1 MKNSIILTAFFILIK
16 IAAQAQGTFDNR
28 KLCIRKFITS
38 AYIDKKDAS
47 FIINNYMYSAPDD
60 TIHRKKKEAL
70 IAALLGK
77 LISETGSV
85 INSSDYKISK
95 YAEFAGKKVKFNTSD
110 DKNFVVLSVKNKPII
125 YFAFKGTRIISFYHI
140 NKGSLSYF
148 LIA

>member
-1 MKNSIILTAFFILIK
+1 MKNSIILTVFFILIE

-28 KLCIRKFITS
+28 KSCIRKFIKS
-38 AYIDKKDAS
+38 AFIDKKDAS
-47 FIINNYMYSAPDD
+47 FIIGNYMYSAPND
-60 TIHRKKKEAL
+60 TTSRIKKEAL

-77 LISETGSV
+77 LILETGPV

-110 DKNFVVLSVKNKPII
+110 NKDFVVLSVKNKPII
-125 YFAFKGTRIISFYHI
+125 YFAFKETRIISFYHI
-140 NKGSLSYF
+140 NKGNLSYF